1 MPKGQRRTLSM
12 DDLQALIET
21 IRGGS
26 ATKTLDTETKA
37 NLDQEF
43 KSQIEKYH
51 AEPHYWVTF
60 HKMGDDDNVDTV
72 YIGAAGVGY
81 TCRKGERVLLP
92 QSALNCMK
100 YAVRE
105 GLDHGRPVEV
115 NGRKYLRKVRQP
127 MHNYT
132 VEPEVVTPEEA
143 AKWRAHF
150 EKQILEAQDLVP
162 LDGGHP
168 LDDLVEV
175 GR

>member
-1 MPKGQRRTLSM
+1 MEVRGIEPLTLGASEQRSHTLNKEVRFVIRSTYAKAEKDQRRTLSR
-12 DDLQALIET
+12 IVET
-21 IRGGS
+21 ARLKRSRGDRNG
-26 ATKTLDTETKA
+26 AKTKTLDTETKA

-60 HKMGDDDNVDTV
+60 HKMGDDDNIETV

-115 NGRKYLRKVRQP
+115 NGRKYLKKGSP
-127 MHNYT
+127 
-132 VEPEVVTPEEA
+132 A
-143 AKWRAHF
+143 D
-150 EKQILEAQDLVP
+150 AQL
-162 LDGGHP
+162 H
-168 LDDLVEV
+168 
-175 GR
+175 R